1 MKKKLIAFVGALM
14 LSALVPILL
23 KWSHEASLWDA
34 ATAIFTATNL
44 ITILA
49 VWYMFGRTILENAK
63 RSVSELK
70 KKLIPSLLVFVAATF
85 LIAFFLF
92 GLGNYLLY
100 LIKGWDTTGFLNILW
115 KREFTGAFIS
125 VTIGVII
132 SAIFYFYINWRQ
144 AIGREQQLREEN
156 LKYRYKNLKTQVNP
170 HFLFNSLNT
179 LSELIY
185 VNTKRA
191 DSYIRKLSEV
201 YRYILDKEETDLIPL
216 TEELSFVQQY
226 YDLQRERVEEK
237 VLLEIVFDQPNQFQI
252 IPVSLQLLV
261 ENAFKHNIMSQQ
273 EPLWIRIY
281 REGDN
286 ILVANHIQKKNI
298 IKTSSGTGLT
308 NLGERV
314 KLILGK
320 EMQVI
325 HKNHLFIV
333 KLPLVR
339 NNI

>member
-1 MKKKLIAFVGALM
+1 M
-14 LSALVPILL
+14 
-23 KWSHEASLWDA
+23 
-34 ATAIFTATNL
+34 
-44 ITILA
+44 
-49 VWYMFGRTILENAK
+49 
-63 RSVSELK
+63 
-70 KKLIPSLLVFVAATF
+70 
-85 LIAFFLF
+85 
-92 GLGNYLLY
+92 
-100 LIKGWDTTGFLNILW
+100 
-115 KREFTGAFIS
+115 
-125 VTIGVII
+125 
-132 SAIFYFYINWRQ
+132 
-144 AIGREQQLREEN
+144 
-156 LKYRYKNLKTQVNP
+156 
-170 HFLFNSLNT
+170 
-179 LSELIY
+179 
-185 VNTKRA
+185 NTKRA